1 MRHRAKFRAD
11 PSNRSAMLDFQ
22 KLEILT
28 SGVVRRPNLRHH
40 AKVCEDR
47 SNRSREMADFRF
59 FRWRPSA
66 I

>member
-40 AKVCEDR
+40 AKFCGDR
-47 SNRSREMADFRF
+47 LNLSL
-59 FRWRPSA
+59 
-66 I
+66 IHI